1 MHISDF
7 GYFLIKDIS
16 DFIDGT
22 LIKDGHT
29 KWAATLSRLL
39 HRQVGNLSR
48 LPSSP
53 AASPGVMCPPPPP
66 SPPHS
71 HSLKQIAV
79 RRVDD
84 EAKRSKKVPLPR
96 VVAILGRFQDKL

>member
-39 HRQVGNLSR
+39 HRQVGRLS
-48 LPSSP
+48 LP
-53 AASPGVMCPPPPP
+53 
-66 SPPHS
+66 
-71 HSLKQIAV
+71 
-79 RRVDD
+79 
-84 EAKRSKKVPLPR
+84 PLP
-96 VVAILGRFQDKL
+96 A

>member
-39 HRQVGNLSR
+39 HRQVAHA
-48 LPSSP
+48 LPFHDVP
-53 AASPGVMCPPPPP
+53 RDPN
-66 SPPHS
+66 PHTT
-71 HSLKQIAV
+71 L
-79 RRVDD
+79 
-84 EAKRSKKVPLPR
+84 
-96 VVAILGRFQDKL
+96 